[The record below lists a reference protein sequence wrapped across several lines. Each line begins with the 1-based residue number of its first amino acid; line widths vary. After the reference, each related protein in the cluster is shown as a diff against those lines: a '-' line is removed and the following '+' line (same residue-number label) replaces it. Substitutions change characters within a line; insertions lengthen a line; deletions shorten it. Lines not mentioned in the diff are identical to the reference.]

1 MCPSISIFFAQK
13 KILINLQYSEED
25 KNKTDEEKNRDG
37 LVRGLGTDG
46 K

>member
-1 MCPSISIFFAQK
+1 MCPSFFCIK
-13 KILINLQYSEED
+13 EFLINIQYSEED
-25 KNKTDEEKNRDG
+25 KNKTDEEKNQDG